1 MMARPSIAFPQTVPT
16 GGLAA
21 GGAVWRVI
29 PSALAYFPAVPVDHS
44 AEPDELSMTTLPSFC
59 TSR

>member
-44 AEPDELSMTTLPSFC
+44 AEPDAL
-59 TSR
+59 

>member
-21 GGAVWRVI
+21 GAGVVQDD

-44 AEPDELSMTTLPSFC
+44 AEPDAL
-59 TSR
+59 